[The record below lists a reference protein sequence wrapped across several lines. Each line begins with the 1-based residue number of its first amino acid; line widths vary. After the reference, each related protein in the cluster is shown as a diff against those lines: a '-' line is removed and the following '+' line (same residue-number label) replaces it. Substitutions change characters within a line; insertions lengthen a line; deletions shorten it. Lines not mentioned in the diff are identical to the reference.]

1 MSTRISGCG
10 GELPREEF
18 EARRKDLV
26 VIPQSLGLDLERLDL
41 GRFFARD
48 TGTEPSS
55 TSAGTSRRRT
65 DPRKMPSWRATE
77 AVAAVRGGADRNAR
91 APVRSDRG
99 TCMSCAR
106 RSSRTGTDQAA
117 TSDRSTYCRMPRAWR
132 AAQGF
137 QLLRLAP

>member
-18 EARRKDLV
+18 EARRKELV
-26 VIPQSLGLDLERLDL
+26 VIPRSLGLDLEWLYL

-77 AVAAVRGGADRNAR
+77 AVAGGRGGAVRDAR
-91 APVRSDRG
+91 APGRSDRG
-99 TCMSCAR
+99 KGA
-106 RSSRTGTDQAA
+106 
-117 TSDRSTYCRMPRAWR
+117 R
-132 AAQGF
+132 AAG
-137 QLLRLAP
+137 

>member
-26 VIPQSLGLDLERLDL
+26 VIPQSLGLALERLDL

-55 TSAGTSRRRT
+55 TSAEVKPFKVETERLRDDDEILAPGLEFFAGELAPATA
-65 DPRKMPSWRATE
+65 DPRAHRRDAH
-77 AVAAVRGGADRNAR
+77 RGL
-91 APVRSDRG
+91 
-99 TCMSCAR
+99 C
-106 RSSRTGTDQAA
+106 SRVD
-117 TSDRSTYCRMPRAWR
+117 P
-132 AAQGF
+132 
-137 QLLRLAP
+137 

>member
-1 MSTRISGCG
+1 MNARISGCG
-10 GELPREEF
+10 GELPREDI

-77 AVAAVRGGADRNAR
+77 AVAAVRGRADRNAR
-91 APVRSDRG
+91 ADR
-99 TCMSCAR
+99 TSTR
-106 RSSRTGTDQAA
+106 PNSSH
-117 TSDRSTYCRMPRAWR
+117 
-132 AAQGF
+132 
-137 QLLRLAP
+137 